1 MLPNDIT
8 EDVIKRLHYIKGQLG
23 GIEKML
29 QESKDPDQIIN
40 QFKAAEQALN
50 KAHFLL
56 LDEVLRKGLA
66 LQLAD
71 VIKACPGNCQDAEK
85 IAFLQEKFPQLEL
98 SEITGKIK
106 EVESINERMIKNNVK
121 AKE

>member
-1 MLPNDIT
+1 MVPKDIT

-29 QESKDPDQIIN
+29 KEGKEPDQIIN

-71 VIKACPGNCQDAEK
+71 VIKACPGNCQDAQK

-98 SEITGKIK
+98 REITGKIK

-121 AKE
+121 ARE